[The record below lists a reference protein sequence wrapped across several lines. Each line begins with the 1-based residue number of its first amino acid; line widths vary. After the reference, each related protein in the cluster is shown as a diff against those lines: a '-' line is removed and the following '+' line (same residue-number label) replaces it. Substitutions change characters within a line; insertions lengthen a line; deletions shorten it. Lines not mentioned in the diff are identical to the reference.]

1 MDSIYNAANS
11 ASRVIFGDTPTDSL
25 GRPIQNQNENQNRT
39 GAPSSNIDS
48 SSTTETNP
56 FRGTTTD
63 NDTNP
68 FRHATDSTSYSS
80 GNALGGSGSQHTAGS
95 GHTELNKPNF
105 ESGSTG
111 LQKPSGGGSTYDAPS
126 STDFS
131 KHSIPG
137 AFGSHTPTQ
146 EWGGS
151 GFDSTHHTAAFE
163 ASKPTT
169 TTSTFGK
176 NSIGDFNKDGN
187 RHQTSDIN
195 NPSSKSFGSENRPT
209 ISDVTDVAG
218 TSGPHSHAASGLTVG
233 DEKPLT
239 SRFSEGTSNNSPLGG
254 SGVRSSTSKYDQD
267 SNNTSTG
274 VGGLHQPI
282 TTRKY
287 DQDNNNTSTGVGGL
301 HQPITTRKYDQD
313 NNNTNTGVGGLHQP
327 ITTRKYDQDNN
338 NNSIGAGSLH
348 KPSTTSY
355 GTHEH
360 NADPTDSNRSTTDS
374 SNERSKG
381 TYRAGDVGG
390 FTSGVA
396 AEHNRRS
403 DTDFN
408 KSASNPL
415 TSTSTHHPN
424 RDTTSASNP
433 NPNRDTTHE
442 QTPRQEFGAPAQGFN
457 IKPHND
463 TSNPTTGG
471 FSSSDKPSSSNAP
484 NAGAHAAT
492 SSGVETANAAPKS
505 LVTGADNGPG
515 TAVETSTGADPTSGQ
530 KPTPK
535 QQGADRPTEDPDN
548 QAGGKSNQPDA
559 HKPRPLGQEDNKES
573 KGTGEKYEKST
584 GMAAEGGDFD
594 ARRPGAGREAE

>member
-11 ASRVIFGDTPTDSL
+11 ASRAIFGDTPTDSS
-25 GRPIQNQNENQNRT
+25 GRPIQNQNQNRT
-39 GAPSSNIDS
+39 GAGAPSSNIDS

-95 GHTELNKPNF
+95 GHIELNKPNF

-111 LQKPSGGGSTYDAPS
+111 LQKPSGGGSAYDAPS

-131 KHSIPG
+131 KHSTTG

-163 ASKPTT
+163 AAKPTT

-176 NSIGDFNKDGN
+176 NPIGDFNKDGN

-195 NPSSKSFGSENRPT
+195 NPSGKSFGSENRPT
-209 ISDVTDVAG
+209 ISDVTDVTG
-218 TSGPHSHAASGLTVG
+218 TSGPHSHATSGPTMG

-267 SNNTSTG
+267 
-274 VGGLHQPI
+274 
-282 TTRKY
+282 
-287 DQDNNNTSTGVGGL
+287 NNNTSTGVGGL
-301 HQPITTRKYDQD
+301 HQPIT
-313 NNNTNTGVGGLHQP
+313 
-327 ITTRKYDQDNN
+327 IRKYDQDNN

-360 NADPTDSNRSTTDS
+360 NADPTNSNRSTTDS

-408 KSASNPL
+408 KSASNPS

-433 NPNRDTTHE
+433 NPNRNITHE
-442 QTPRQEFGAPAQGFN
+442 QTPRQEFGAPAQGSN

-471 FSSSDKPSSSNAP
+471 FSSSDKPSSSNTP

-594 ARRPGAGREAE
+594 ASRPGAGREAE